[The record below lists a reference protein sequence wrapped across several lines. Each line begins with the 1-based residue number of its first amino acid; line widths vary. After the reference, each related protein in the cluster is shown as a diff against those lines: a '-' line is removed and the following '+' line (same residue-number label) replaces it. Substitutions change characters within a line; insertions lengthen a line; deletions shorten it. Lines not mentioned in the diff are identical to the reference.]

1 MDEKIITKFEINI
14 LIREESMDDIKRV
27 FKSHDVE
34 VEVERP
40 IQKVRLSY
48 DIKGQQYAFFASF
61 DVLAARDVEKNL
73 RSELIKLPSAI
84 RVLITE
90 RKEKKQDEKKISG
103 DIQKKPSRLKSALQ
117 AMLPN
122 EALEKKIEE
131 ILQ

>member
-1 MDEKIITKFEINI
+1 MDEKIITKFEVNV
-14 LIREESMDDIKRV
+14 LVREESMDEIKRV
-27 FKSHDVE
+27 FKAHNVE

-40 IQKVRLSY
+40 IQRMRLSY

-61 DVLAARDVEKNL
+61 DILATKDEEKTL
-73 RSELIKLPSAI
+73 RADLLKLPSI
-84 RVLITE
+84 NRVLITE
-90 RKEKKQDEKKISG
+90 RREKRQDEKKSSG
-103 DIQKKPSRLKSALQ
+103 DAPKKSSRLKSALQ

>member
-14 LIREESMDDIKRV
+14 LVREESIDEIKRV
-27 FKSHDVE
+27 FKVHHVE
-34 VEVERP
+34 VEAERP
-40 IQKVRLSY
+40 IQKMRLSY

-61 DVLAARDVEKNL
+61 DVLATRDEEQGL
-73 RSELIKLPSAI
+73 RADLTKLPSVS

-90 RKEKKQDEKKISG
+90 RHEKRQDERKPSG
-103 DIQKKPSRLKSALQ
+103 DAPKKPSRLKSALQ